1 MHTNSILRTLKR
13 RMARVALLSGLIIVT
28 ANGCGKTDQSIG
40 TTTKQEQHMEVQI
53 PNSISKEHKE
63 LHSQLESAINSGG
76 RTGEAA
82 KIVAERLDSH
92 FQKEEEYALPP
103 LGLLAPLAQGK
114 VSEDMRAT
122 IALSDKLRAELPQML
137 NEHKGIVLV
146 LDELGNAAR
155 DENKL
160 FVVEFT
166 ERLRLH
172 AQNEEEVMYPAAI
185 LVGEILK
192 QRLAPE
198 TAGQGAAR

>member
-1 MHTNSILRTLKR
+1 MRTRSISKMLKR
-13 RMARVALLSGLIIVT
+13 RRTSWLVLISGLIVFA
-28 ANGCGKTDQSIG
+28 ANGCNQANESTLQQGHDQN
-40 TTTKQEQHMEVQI
+40 MESQI
-53 PNSISKEHKE
+53 PASIVKEHKE
-63 LHSQLESAINSGG
+63 LNGQLESAVNSGG

-82 KIVAERLDSH
+82 RIVAQQLHLH

-114 VSEDMRAT
+114 ISEDMRGT

-160 FVVEFT
+160 SVVEFT

-172 AQNEEEVMYPAAI
+172 ARNEEEVMYPAAI

-192 QRLAPE
+192 QRLTPDS
-198 TAGQGAAR
+198 TGQ